1 MTETTLYQKA
11 HALAHQ
17 AHQGQVDK
25 GGAPYI
31 GHPLRVAEACETQD
45 EKIVALLHD
54 VVEDCDWTID
64 TLREH
69 FPDRIIQAVAAISR
83 IDGEKFWDYI
93 YRCRRNDLARRVK
106 IRDLYDNM
114 DISRVEGTDAESMIR
129 GMTKTRYKPAL
140 ELLTKGV

>member
-1 MTETTLYQKA
+1 MPEPTLLQKA

-25 GGAPYI
+25 GGRPYI
-31 GHPLRVAEACETQD
+31 GHPLRVAAACETQD

-54 VVEDCDWTID
+54 VVEDCDWTIKQ
-64 TLREH
+64 LEEH
-69 FPDRIIQAVAAISR
+69 FGDSIVDAVDAITR
-83 IDGEKFWDYI
+83 RDGEQFWDYI